1 MIVEKIMRKNVYT
14 LKPTNTVKDALKI
27 MHEQRIRHI
36 PILDDN
42 ENIIGLVTEHD
53 VKNVLPANIKE
64 SIDLK
69 FSEIPIEEI
78 MVKDPII
85 GHPLDLVEEVA
96 LTFYE
101 TKIGCLPIVSGGKLV
116 GIVTTTD
123 LLYSYIE
130 LTGANQPSSK
140 LEIRVHDKPGEL
152 SIITEVF
159 KKHKAN
165 VLSLYIYPD
174 PEIEDCRILSI
185 RARILNPL
193 TIIEDLRK
201 EGFTVLWPN
210 LPGVSS

>member
-1 MIVEKIMRKNVYT
+1 MIVEKIMSTELFT
-14 LKPTNTVKDALKI
+14 LKPTDTLADALKI
-27 MHEQRIRHI
+27 MRNKNIRHI
-36 PILDDN
+36 PIIDDD
-42 ENIIGLVTEHD
+42 EKVVGLITEHD
-53 VKNVLPANIKE
+53 VKHVLPAHENSNFQYSKVLVR
-64 SIDLK
+64 D
-69 FSEIPIEEI
+69 I
-78 MVKDPII
+78 MVKNPVI

-140 LEIRVHDKPGEL
+140 LEIRIYDKPGEL
-152 SIITEVF
+152 STISEVF
-159 KKHKAN
+159 KQHKVN
-165 VLSLYIYPD
+165 VLSLYVYAD
-174 PEIEDCRILSI
+174 TEIEGSRILSI

-201 EGFTVLWPN
+201 KGFTVLWPN
-210 LPGVSS
+210 LPGVN